1 MKNYIFKLT
10 SILFIITSKS
20 VKYFEIDLTEAQSQ
34 KAGKENYKT
43 LLIKRKED
51 LKREINCV
59 YRFEMQCCEFIN
71 IPQIYLLSLYHA
83 KDQASLPFLC
93 CCYCC

>member
-1 MKNYIFKLT
+1 MKSLIKQLKIYLCIMKNYILKLT

-34 KAGKENYKT
+34 KTCKENYKT

-51 LKREINCV
+51 LKRE
-59 YRFEMQCCEFIN
+59 
-71 IPQIYLLSLYHA
+71 
-83 KDQASLPFLC
+83 KLC
-93 CCYCC
+93 

>member
-1 MKNYIFKLT
+1 MKNYILKLT

-34 KAGKENYKT
+34 KTCKENYKT

-51 LKREINCV
+51 LKRE
-59 YRFEMQCCEFIN
+59 
-71 IPQIYLLSLYHA
+71 
-83 KDQASLPFLC
+83 KLC
-93 CCYCC
+93 